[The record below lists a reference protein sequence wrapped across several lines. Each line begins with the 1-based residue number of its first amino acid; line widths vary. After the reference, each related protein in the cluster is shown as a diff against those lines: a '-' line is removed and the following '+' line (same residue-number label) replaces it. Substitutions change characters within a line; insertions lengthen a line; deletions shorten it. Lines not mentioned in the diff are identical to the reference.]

1 MTGLGKLAGIA
12 AAVVLI
18 GAGIYLLT
26 SQSASDETTVFD
38 ALMHGIGAYFIA
50 RGLWMITKMA
60 RSFEGPV
67 AAQAAAANSA
77 PPASQPPPT
86 PPSPE

>member
-38 ALMHGIGAYFIA
+38 ALMHGIGAISS
-50 RGLWMITKMA
+50 R
-60 RSFEGPV
+60 
-67 AAQAAAANSA
+67 AACG
-77 PPASQPPPT
+77 
-86 PPSPE
+86 